1 MSKGIYLGCAG
12 IVCVEL
18 FRQAMPDN
26 FLGVV
31 SMQLYLRLLGYAR
44 PYIPYMVASVV
55 CMIILSATTSAIAYL
70 VKPAIDEVFL
80 KRDYTMLVVIPIL
93 TVIAYLVKG
102 LSDYGQSYLMGAVG
116 NRVVTDL
123 RARLYEHIQRMS
135 LSFFTKTSTGL
146 LMSRIANDV
155 GILQRATSD
164 SLKKIL
170 ENAFLIIGLSGV
182 ALYQNWRMALF
193 CLVLLPVAAF
203 PIKRFGKQT
212 RRYSKKSQ
220 ERMASIST
228 FLDETISGNQTIKS
242 FCLERFE
249 IERFFKETER
259 LLHVGL
265 NSLKVGAYSTP
276 VMELIGGIIGAVI
289 IYYGGYN
296 VIKGTMTPGEFFSFI
311 AAVAMLYRPVKGL
324 SRENMKVQKG
334 LAAAAR
340 VFELLDTVP
349 DVQDKPGAITL
360 PRFSEAI
367 EFRNVSFSYEDRMV
381 LKDVSFTAR
390 AGEVVAIVGHSG
402 AGKTTIANLLLRFYD
417 VTEGAICIDGYDIR
431 DVTVRSLRQQIAF
444 VSQETVLF
452 NDTIRNNITYGSLG
466 VPEENII
473 AAAKAAYAHDFIM
486 ALPEGYDTVVGEK
499 GMHLSGG
506 QRQRIAVARALVK
519 NAPIL
524 ILDEATSALDAHS
537 EQQVQ
542 KALERL
548 MVGRTTIL
556 IAHRL
561 ATVRNADTIIVLQ
574 DGEIIE
580 RGTHEDLLA
589 QQGVYQ
595 RLIEIQSGYVKQPAP
610 PAAHIR

>member
-1 MSKGIYLGCAG
+1 MK
-12 IVCVEL
+12 
-18 FRQAMPDN
+18 
-26 FLGVV
+26 
-31 SMQLYLRLLGYAR
+31 LYLRLLRYAR
-44 PYIPYMVASVV
+44 PYLAYMIASVV
-55 CMIILSATTSAIAYL
+55 CMIVLSGTTSAIAYL

-80 KRDYTMLVVIPIL
+80 KKDFTMLVVIPVL
-93 TVIAYLVKG
+93 LVIAYFLKG
-102 LSDYGQSYLMGAVG
+102 ASDYGQSYLMGAVG

-123 RARLYEHIQRMS
+123 RARLYEHIQRLS
-135 LSFFTKTSTGL
+135 LSFFSKTSTGV

-170 ENAFLIIGLSGV
+170 ENTFLIIGLSGV

-193 CLVLLPVAAF
+193 CLVLLPIAAF
-203 PIKRFGKQT
+203 PIRRFGRQT

-220 ERMASIST
+220 ERLATIST

-242 FCLERFE
+242 YCLERFE

-276 VMELIGGIIGAVI
+276 VMELIGGVIGAVI

-340 VFELLDTVP
+340 VFELLDTMP
-349 DVQDKPGAITL
+349 DVEDRPGAIEL
-360 PRFSEAI
+360 PAFSKEI
-367 EFRNVSFSYEDRMV
+367 EFRNVSFRYEERPV
-381 LKDVSFTAR
+381 LKNVTFSAR

-417 VTEGAICIDGYDIR
+417 VTEGGIFIDNHNIR
-431 DVTVRSLRQQIAF
+431 DVTIRSLRRQIAF
-444 VSQETVLF
+444 VSQETILF
-452 NDTIRNNITYGSLG
+452 NDTIRNNIAYGSVG
-466 VPEENII
+466 VPEEKII
-473 AAAKAAYAHDFIM
+473 AAAKAAYAHEFIM

-499 GMHLSGG
+499 GMKLSGG

-519 NAPIL
+519 DAPIL
-524 ILDEATSALDAHS
+524 ILDEATSALDTHS

-542 KALERL
+542 QALEKL

-574 DGEIIE
+574 DGEIVE
-580 RGTHEDLLA
+580 RGTHEDLLN
-589 QQGVYQ
+589 QKGVYK
-595 RLIEIQSGYVKQPAP
+595 RLIEIQSGYEKQPAM
-610 PAAHIR
+610 PATHIR

>member
-1 MSKGIYLGCAG
+1 MK
-12 IVCVEL
+12 
-18 FRQAMPDN
+18 
-26 FLGVV
+26 
-31 SMQLYLRLLGYAR
+31 LYLRLLGYAR
-44 PYIPYMVASVV
+44 PYLTYMIASVI
-55 CMIILSATTSAIAYL
+55 CMIGLSGTTSAIAYL

-80 KRDYTMLVVIPIL
+80 KEDFTMLVVIPVL
-93 TVIAYLVKG
+93 LVLAYFLKG
-102 LSDYGQSYLMGAVG
+102 VSDYGQSYLMGAVG

-123 RARLYEHIQRMS
+123 RARLYDHIQRLS
-135 LSFFTKTSTGL
+135 LSFFSKTSTGI

-170 ENAFLIIGLSGV
+170 ENTFLIIGLSAV

-203 PIKRFGKQT
+203 PIRRFGKQT

-220 ERMASIST
+220 ERLASIST

-242 FCLERFE
+242 YCLERFE
-249 IERFFKETER
+249 IERFSKETER
-259 LLHVGL
+259 LLQLGL
-265 NSLKVGAYSTP
+265 KSLKVGAYSTP
-276 VMELIGGIIGAVI
+276 VMELIGGVIGALI

-340 VFELLDTVP
+340 VFELLDTMP
-349 DVQDKPGAITL
+349 DVKDKPGALEL
-360 PRFSEAI
+360 PSFSKVI
-367 EFRNVSFSYEDRMV
+367 EFRNVSFRYEERLV
-381 LKDVSFTAR
+381 LKNVTFSAR
-390 AGEVVAIVGHSG
+390 VGEVVAIVGHSG

-417 VTEGAICIDGYDIR
+417 VSEGGIFIDNHDIR
-431 DVTVRSLRQQIAF
+431 DVTIRSLRRQIAF
-444 VSQETVLF
+444 VSQETILF
-452 NDTIRNNITYGSLG
+452 NDTIRNNIAYGSVG
-466 VPEENII
+466 VPEEKII
-473 AAAKAAYAHDFIM
+473 AAAQAAYAHEFIM

-499 GMHLSGG
+499 GMKLSGG

-519 NAPIL
+519 DAPIL

-542 KALERL
+542 QALEKL

-574 DGEIIE
+574 DGEIVE
-580 RGTHEDLLA
+580 RGTHEDLLN
-589 QQGVYQ
+589 QKGVYK
-595 RLIEIQSGYVKQPAP
+595 RLIEIQSGYKKQPVQ

>member
-1 MSKGIYLGCAG
+1 MK
-12 IVCVEL
+12 
-18 FRQAMPDN
+18 
-26 FLGVV
+26 
-31 SMQLYLRLLGYAR
+31 LYLRLLGYAR
-44 PYIPYMVASVV
+44 PYLAYMIASVV
-55 CMIILSATTSAIAYL
+55 CMIVLSGTTSAIAYL

-80 KRDYTMLVVIPIL
+80 KKDFTMLVVIPVL
-93 TVIAYLVKG
+93 LVIAYFLKG
-102 LSDYGQSYLMGAVG
+102 ASDYGQSYLMGAVG

-123 RARLYEHIQRMS
+123 RARLYEHIQRLS
-135 LSFFTKTSTGL
+135 LSFFSKTSTGV

-170 ENAFLIIGLSGV
+170 ENTFLIIGLSGV

-193 CLVLLPVAAF
+193 CLVLLPIAAF
-203 PIKRFGKQT
+203 PIRRFGRQT

-220 ERMASIST
+220 ERLATIST

-242 FCLERFE
+242 YCLERFE

-276 VMELIGGIIGAVI
+276 VMELIGGVIGAVI

-340 VFELLDTVP
+340 VFELLDTMP
-349 DVQDKPGAITL
+349 DVEDRPGAIEL
-360 PRFSEAI
+360 PAFSKEI
-367 EFRNVSFSYEDRMV
+367 EFRNVSFWYEERPV
-381 LKDVSFTAR
+381 LKNVTFSAR

-417 VTEGAICIDGYDIR
+417 VTEGGIFIDNHDIR
-431 DVTVRSLRQQIAF
+431 DVTIRSLRRQIAF
-444 VSQETVLF
+444 VSQETILF
-452 NDTIRNNITYGSLG
+452 NDTIRNNIAYGSVG
-466 VPEENII
+466 VPEEKII
-473 AAAKAAYAHDFIM
+473 AAAKAAYAHEFIM

-499 GMHLSGG
+499 GMKLSGG

-519 NAPIL
+519 DAPIL
-524 ILDEATSALDAHS
+524 ILDEATSALDTHS

-542 KALERL
+542 QALEKL

-574 DGEIIE
+574 DGEIVE
-580 RGTHEDLLA
+580 RGTHEDLIN
-589 QQGVYQ
+589 QKGVYK
-595 RLIEIQSGYVKQPAP
+595 RLIEIQSGYEKGYEKQPAM

>member
-1 MSKGIYLGCAG
+1 M
-12 IVCVEL
+12 IV
-18 FRQAMPDN
+18 
-26 FLGVV
+26 
-31 SMQLYLRLLGYAR
+31 
-44 PYIPYMVASVV
+44 SVL
-55 CMIILSATTSAIAYL
+55 CMATLSATTSAIAYL

-80 KRDYTMLVVIPIL
+80 KRDFTMLKLIPVL
-93 TVIAYLVKG
+93 LVIAYFLKG
-102 LSDYGQSYLMGAVG
+102 ASDYGQSYLMGAVG
-116 NRVVTDL
+116 NCVVTDL
-123 RARLYEHIQRMS
+123 RARLYEHIQRLS
-135 LSFFTKTSTGL
+135 LSFFSKTSTGV

-155 GILQRATSD
+155 GVLQRATSD

-170 ENAFLIIGLSGV
+170 ENSFLIIGLAGV

-193 CLVLLPVAAF
+193 CLVLLPIAAF
-203 PIKRFGKQT
+203 PIRRFGKQT
-212 RRYSKKSQ
+212 RRYSKRSQ
-220 ERMASIST
+220 ERLGSIST

-249 IERFFKETER
+249 TERFFKETER
-259 LLHVGL
+259 LLHVNL

-276 VMELIGGIIGAVI
+276 VMELIGGMIGAAI

-334 LAAAAR
+334 LAAAVR
-340 VFELLDTVP
+340 VFELLDLVP
-349 DVQDKPGAITL
+349 DVQEKPDAPAL
-360 PRFSEAI
+360 PPFRSAI
-367 EFRNVSFSYEDRMV
+367 EFRQVSFGYEDKVV
-381 LKDVSFTAR
+381 LKNISFTAR

-417 VTEGAICIDGYDIR
+417 VTDGGIFIDGHDIR
-431 DVTVRSLRQQIAF
+431 EVTISSLRQQIGF

-452 NDTIRNNITYGSLG
+452 HDTIRNNISYGSRH
-466 VPEENII
+466 VSEEKII
-473 AAAKAAYAHDFIM
+473 AAAKAAFAHDFIM

-499 GMHLSGG
+499 GMQLSGG
-506 QRQRIAVARALVK
+506 QRQRIAIARAIIK
-519 NAPIL
+519 DAPIL
-524 ILDEATSALDAHS
+524 VLDEATSALDAHS

-542 KALERL
+542 QALEEL

-561 ATVRNADTIIVLQ
+561 ATVRNADSILVIQ

-580 RGTHEDLLA
+580 RGTHEDLVA
-589 QQGVYQ
+589 CSGVYK
-595 RLIEIQSGYVKQPAP
+595 RLLEIQSGYDKKAP
-610 PAAHIR
+610 PAPAPSQLIADECAHDH